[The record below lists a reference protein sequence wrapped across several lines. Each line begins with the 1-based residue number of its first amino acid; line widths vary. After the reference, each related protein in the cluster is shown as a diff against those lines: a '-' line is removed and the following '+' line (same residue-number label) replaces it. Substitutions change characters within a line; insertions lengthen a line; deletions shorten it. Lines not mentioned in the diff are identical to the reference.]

1 MWRRMGLGLV
11 LLCLAMSPSAVAMAQ
26 NPPTLEEVTSN
37 LVCTCGCDNMIVS
50 SCTCSAADQVRADVR
65 NLLAQG
71 LTKEQIWARY
81 VAQYGRKVLASPTT
95 RGFDL
100 TAWLLPFVALF
111 LAGGL
116 VILALRRWVTQPRL
130 LTAAGPSLPSPEQR
144 DLLERLQHELHEF
157 ER

>member
-1 MWRRMGLGLV
+1 MWRSKRLGLV
-11 LLCLAMSPSAVAMAQ
+11 LFCLAMITASVTTAQ
-26 NPPTLEEVTSN
+26 NPTTVKQVTSN

-65 NLLAQG
+65 DLIAEG

-81 VAQYGRKVLASPTT
+81 VAQYGQKVLASPTT

-100 TAWLLPFVALF
+100 TAWLLPFIATF

-116 VILALRRWVTQPRL
+116 LILALRRWVALGRPL
-130 LTAAGPSLPSPEQR
+130 VSSGPALHLPEQSE
-144 DLLERLQHELHEF
+144 LLERLQHELREF